1 MKKQQKEIWMN
12 YQGLEMRFNRSPVSW
27 LSGVACLTSPCPYSA
42 ISQKGCDWSPPWGDG
57 TPLASPVAQQ
67 EQTNK
72 ETP

>member
-1 MKKQQKEIWMN
+1 MN

-42 ISQKGCDWSPPWGDG
+42 ISSGRASVTALLG
-57 TPLASPVAQQ
+57 LASPVAQQ